1 MTSLIKLIV
10 RQQFFAYVLAPQ
22 LPRWRI
28 FWKVNALF
36 IYHRNYA
43 RMSRQAAK
51 WKSRIWQY
59 HLSVCTAELIL
70 LLRFYLEVCF
80 SFFFSNNSFKNIGL
94 AITFASDWNKAEH
107 GAFSVEGKKSSPV
120 TTVESIMR
128 PEKTVS
134 LSLSTLSSLT

>member
-1 MTSLIKLIV
+1 MESK
-10 RQQFFAYVLAPQ
+10 
-22 LPRWRI
+22 
-28 FWKVNALF
+28 
-36 IYHRNYA
+36 
-43 RMSRQAAK
+43 
-51 WKSRIWQY
+51 
-59 HLSVCTAELIL
+59 CT
-70 LLRFYLEVCF
+70 FYLSQKLCADVSPSGKVEESNLAISFIGLHCGTRGLF
-80 SFFFSNNSFKNIGL
+80 FLFFFSNNSFKNIGL

>member
-1 MTSLIKLIV
+1 MH
-10 RQQFFAYVLAPQ
+10 F
-22 LPRWRI
+22 
-28 FWKVNALF
+28 LF
-36 IYHRNYA
+36 ITEIMRGCLAKRQSGRVEFGNIIYRFALRN
-43 RMSRQAAK
+43 SRF
-51 WKSRIWQY
+51 
-59 HLSVCTAELIL
+59 V
-70 LLRFYLEVCF
+70 FP
-80 SFFFSNNSFKNIGL
+80 FFFSNNSFKNIGL

>member
-1 MTSLIKLIV
+1 MESK
-10 RQQFFAYVLAPQ
+10 
-22 LPRWRI
+22 
-28 FWKVNALF
+28 
-36 IYHRNYA
+36 
-43 RMSRQAAK
+43 
-51 WKSRIWQY
+51 
-59 HLSVCTAELIL
+59 CT
-70 LLRFYLEVCF
+70 FYLSQKLCADVSPTSGKVEESNLAI
-80 SFFFSNNSFKNIGL
+80 SFIGLHCGTHIAFKVLSRGLFFLFFSNNSFKNIGL